1 MSDLRRNQLVVPFG
15 VGATYDYLDYTAMT
29 MAVDHW
35 KIKTETKKALAI
47 NDNRLVNYINK
58 KLLDLEGDKYSK
70 VRFICSPPIY
80 IKPNSNPTEHQ
91 KSIVGSYA
99 GVKFPAWGVCSRCSA
114 LSEFDSSSEKGNKCN
129 NLDVP
134 NRMKGQPSCSS
145 LKGYG
150 GKIQPVRFVAFC
162 PKGHIQDLPYKRIM
176 SQKCS
181 SGCELELNGTRSSAR
196 PSLYLFDDNRGHG
209 FTSLK
214 LHCNICKSTTSLKGI
229 SNPNEREK
237 KLDKYGAKL
246 FKCDGCKPWTAEDDE
261 QCDEILDITPR
272 SSSRIYMPIQQ
283 TAIFIPEYEEEMH
296 EIFNDDMYQN
306 WIEEDTSIIEIENAL
321 QIFPE
326 SVKRGLSNEEI
337 INLIQNERNRQ
348 REINLKSDGE
358 SGETDISFLKKEF
371 DTLTQENVN
380 EEKFVSKKEKMSKY
394 SEKINEVI
402 NGLHSVSKLVSTTVL
417 LGFQRKAGGSAVS
430 EFNAARVNADFL
442 PAFEVIGEG
451 IFIDFGFERISSWK
465 EKNPNLSKKIKQLK
479 KNAEQDYFMH
489 KESCF
494 DPGYI
499 LIHTF
504 SHMLM
509 RQLEIE
515 CGYSLTELKE
525 RIYFDNDE
533 KMAGLLIYTAS
544 ADSQG
549 SLGGL
554 VRTIKP
560 NFFEKL
566 FANAIE
572 NSYICFNDP
581 ICLESEGQGHSGLCL
596 AACHACSMVPD
607 LACETLPKNVFL
619 DRNMLIGS
627 EENALGYFAKD

>member
-1 MSDLRRNQLVVPFG
+1 MSEFRRNQLVVPCG
-15 VGATYDYLDYTAMT
+15 VGAPYDYLNFTAMT
-29 MAVDHW
+29 MAVDYW
-35 KIKTETKKALAI
+35 GIDPELKKNLAI
-47 NDNRLVNYINK
+47 NDNRLIDFINK
-58 KLLDLEGDKYSK
+58 KLVDLEGDKYTK
-70 VRFICSPPIY
+70 VRFICAPPIGPQ
-80 IKPNSNPTEHQ
+80 KNPTDNQ
-91 KSIVGSYA
+91 KAITHSYKA
-99 GVKFPAWGVCSRCSA
+99 VKFPRWGVCSRCSS
-114 LSEFDSSSEKGNKCN
+114 LSKFDPFSSKDHKCKN
-129 NLDVP
+129 ANVP
-134 NRMKGQPSCSS
+134 DRMRGQPACGS
-145 LKGYG
+145 LGNRA
-150 GKIQPVRFVAFC
+150 GKIEPVRFVAFC
-162 PKGHIQDLPYKRIM
+162 PKGHIQDLPYIKIM

-181 SGCELELNGTRSSAR
+181 DRCDLELSGTHSSSR
-196 PSLYLFDDNRGHG
+196 PSLYLFDDGRGHG
-209 FTSLK
+209 FNSLRMY
-214 LHCNICKSTTSLKGI
+214 CAICKNTTSLKGI
-229 SNPNEREK
+229 SNPDDREK

-246 FKCDGCKPWTAEDDE
+246 YKCDGCKLWTGEDKE
-261 QCDEILDITPR
+261 ECDEILDVTPR
-272 SSSRIYMPIQQ
+272 SSSRLYMPIQL
-283 TAIFIPEYEEEMH
+283 TSIYIPEYEEEMH
-296 EIFNDDMYQN
+296 EIFYDDMYLN
-306 WIEEDTSIIEIENAL
+306 WIEEDTPIIKIESALEILDE
-321 QIFPE
+321 
-326 SVKRGLSNEEI
+326 KTKKGLSNQEI

-348 REINLKSDGE
+348 KEINLKLDGA
-358 SGETDISFLKKEF
+358 SGDADISFLKKEF
-371 DTLTQENVN
+371 DTLTQESVN
-380 EEKFVSKKEKMSKY
+380 EDKFVSKKEKMNEY
-394 SEKINEVI
+394 SEKINETI
-402 NGLHSVSKLVSTTVL
+402 NGLHSVSLLSSTTAL
-417 LGFQRKAGGSAVS
+417 LGFHRKAGGNALS
-430 EFNAARVNADFL
+430 EFNAARESADFL
-442 PAFEVIGEG
+442 PAFEVKGEG
-451 IFIDFGFERISSWK
+451 IFIDFGFEKISSWK

-581 ICLESEGQGHSGLCL
+581 ICIESKGQGHSGLCL

-619 DRNMLIGS
+619 DRNMLIGND
-627 EENALGYFAKD
+627 ENALGYFTSL